1 LKQNRLINKIL
12 LPCFL
17 AFLFFGFTPKH
28 KFYVSHLAIDENRQS
43 KNLEL
48 TAKIFNDDLHTA
60 IELQEG
66 KKIQSFDVSLSK
78 TQETFIFNYLKSK
91 LQIDINNK
99 TIEPKWIGCESELDV
114 IWIYLEYPFTDKGVK
129 ELKITC
135 HLLTE
140 VFESQQNILDIKL
153 KDKKATFLLNQKSA
167 TAKLNVP

>member
-1 LKQNRLINKIL
+1 MINRIL
-12 LPCFL
+12 LPCF
-17 AFLFFGFTPKH
+17 FLLLVLGFTPKH
-28 KFYVSHLAIDENRQS
+28 KFYVSHLALDENRQS
-43 KNLEL
+43 ENLEL

-66 KKIQSFDVSLSK
+66 RKIQAFDVNFSR
-78 TQETFIFNYLKSK
+78 TQETLIFNYLTSK

-114 IWIYLEYPFTDKGVK
+114 IWIYLEYPLTDKGVK

-135 HLLTE
+135 NLLTE
-140 VFESQQNILDIKL
+140 VFESQQNIVDIKL
-153 KDKKATFLLNQKSA
+153 KDKKATFLLNQKSP